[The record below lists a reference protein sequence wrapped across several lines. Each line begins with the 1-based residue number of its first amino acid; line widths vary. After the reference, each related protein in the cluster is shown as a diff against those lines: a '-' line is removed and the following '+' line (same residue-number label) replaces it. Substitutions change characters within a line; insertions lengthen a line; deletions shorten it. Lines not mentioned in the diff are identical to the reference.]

1 MAFIIHQFRRAPWVL
16 LFFILLCSC
25 SVSKVRQPIT
35 NFQTAT
41 AVVTANTRTVM
52 TELNR
57 VQRNR
62 MIAKHR
68 MKNLPLL
75 QRHFDSAR
83 LIDYADLKVR
93 LDALDYL
100 SNYVDLLVQIAN
112 SDAPDHIA
120 QSASDL
126 SGALNNLTSTVTGLH
141 SGGSQKFK
149 DAFSTASPIL
159 ADIFRAIAQKRIK
172 EALQDALLKGE
183 KPVNDLIAA
192 IGDDLEVAFIQRR
205 ANMQEDRVDL
215 LHDYNIAITSSP
227 RNEGA
232 IDDLTKQIIAE
243 ENLMDELADAN
254 PRASLNAMAKAHTK
268 LVAYAHEKSPGSFA
282 EAVEAIEVFAAVS
295 KRLGEATL
303 KLKTEKT

>member
-1 MAFIIHQFRRAPWVL
+1 MAVLIHQLRKASWVL
-16 LFFILLCSC
+16 LVFIILCSC
-25 SVSKVRQPIT
+25 SVTKYQQPIT

-57 VQRNR
+57 VQRDR
-62 MIAKHR
+62 MIQKHR
-68 MKNLPLL
+68 LKNLPLL
-75 QRHFDSAR
+75 QRDFDDAR

-100 SNYVDLLVQIAN
+100 SNYVDMLVQIAN
-112 SDAPDHIA
+112 NDAPEQVA

-126 SGALNNLTSTVTGLH
+126 SGALNNLTATVTGQH

-149 DAFSTASPIL
+149 DAFTTASPIL

-172 EALQDALLKGE
+172 EALNAALLKGE

-192 IGDDLEVAFIQRR
+192 IGDDLEVAFMQKRH
-205 ANMQEDRVDL
+205 NMEEERTNL
-215 LHDYNIAITSSP
+215 LHEYNIAIASNP
-227 RNEGA
+227 RNEGD
-232 IDDLTKQIIAE
+232 IDELTKQIMAE
-243 ENLMDELADAN
+243 ENLMDEQADAN
-254 PRASLNAMAKAHTK
+254 PRAALNAMAKAHAK

-282 EAVEAIEVFAAVS
+282 AAVEAIEVFAAVS
-295 KRLGEATL
+295 KRLGEAAL